1 MLTCKGLVRFMLS
14 FSQNKTV
21 QMRKATTMIIHDELT
36 LYNSLT
42 LRELKSYKVG
52 TRLWVNFP
60 VFNDRNHNI
69 AFWLMLYASPSNHCL
84 QRVFT
89 QNQRCSFWELNP
101 KKERLKL
108 PVIVIINLVFPV
120 YTHQFSQKLVGCWER
135 LNMPLQTCQPWVRQP
150 TS

>member
-1 MLTCKGLVRFMLS
+1 MLS

-21 QMRKATTMIIHDELT
+21 QMRKATTMIIHDEFT

-69 AFWLMLYASPSNHCL
+69 VFWLMLYAGPSNHCFQL
-84 QRVFT
+84 VFT
-89 QNQRCSFWELNP
+89 
-101 KKERLKL
+101 
-108 PVIVIINLVFPV
+108 
-120 YTHQFSQKLVGCWER
+120 
-135 LNMPLQTCQPWVRQP
+135 
-150 TS
+150 